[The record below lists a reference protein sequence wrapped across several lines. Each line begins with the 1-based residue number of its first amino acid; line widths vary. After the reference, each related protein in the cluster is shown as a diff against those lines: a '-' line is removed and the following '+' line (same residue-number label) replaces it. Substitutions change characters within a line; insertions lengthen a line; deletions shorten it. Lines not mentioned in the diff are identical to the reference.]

1 MFYKWI
7 FIIPFYEGS
16 PKLFFHAPRYCFVN
30 EHFGKKKRK
39 KLFALFFFTLK
50 EWKIYIFMNQS
61 FVIRAVSASL
71 NSKYK
76 REREKTM
83 ELNETIELVFLNFI
97 EGSFNQATQWE
108 IREDIS

>member
-1 MFYKWI
+1 
-7 FIIPFYEGS
+7 
-16 PKLFFHAPRYCFVN
+16 
-30 EHFGKKKRK
+30 
-39 KLFALFFFTLK
+39 
-50 EWKIYIFMNQS
+50 MNQS

-97 EGSFNQATQWE
+97 EGSFNQATQ
-108 IREDIS
+108 